1 MHESRYSPPG
11 LVAFATS
18 LFGAAGCDGD
28 KAATIA
34 HYLVEA
40 DLMGHTTHGLAQ
52 AADYL
57 DQLRTGAMQATG
69 DPKVTRD
76 RTAAVT
82 WDGGYLPGPW
92 LVARAI
98 DIAAERAR

>member
-18 LFGAAGCDGD
+18 LFAAAGCDGD
-28 KAATIA
+28 KPATIA
-34 HYLVEA
+34 RYLVEA

-57 DQLRTGAMQATG
+57 DHLRAGAMRATGA
-69 DPKVTRD
+69 PKVTGD
-76 RTAAVT
+76 RPAAIT

-98 DIAAERAR
+98 DVA